1 LILVIDNYDSFT
13 YNLCQYAGETCA
25 DIKVARNDEISIGEI
40 RAMKPE
46 GIILSPGP
54 GTPENSGICV
64 DLIRELGGII
74 PILGICLGHQAI
86 GHAYRGRVVRAR
98 EARHGKTSLIRLE
111 DDVLFRG
118 VGAETR
124 VMRYHSLVVEEETL
138 PDELVVKARSLDDG
152 AIMALKHRE
161 HDVYGV
167 QFHPESIF
175 TECGKEMINNF
186 LKEVC
191 HVAGSN

>member
-13 YNLCQYAGETCA
+13 YNLCQYVGETCG
-25 DIKVARNDEISIGEI
+25 DIRVARNDEISIDDVRG
-40 RAMKPE
+40 MNPD

-54 GTPENSGICV
+54 GVPEKAGICV
-64 DLIRELGGII
+64 DLVRELGGSI

-86 GHAYRGRVVRAR
+86 GHAYSGRVVRAKA
-98 EARHGKTSLIRLE
+98 ARHGKTSMIRHE
-111 DDVLFRG
+111 DDLLFKG
-118 VGAETR
+118 VEPETR

-138 PDELVVKARSLDDG
+138 PDKLIVKARSLDDG
-152 AIMALKHRE
+152 AIMALKHRDY
-161 HDVYGV
+161 DVYGV

-175 TECGKEMINNF
+175 TERGKDIINNF

-191 HVAGSN
+191 HVTGSN